1 MKFIYF
7 IFFNCCSLWVSAQNL
22 NLTKDSIYNKQE
34 PSDRSKIGKLMWG
47 NGERQEFYTG
57 DTLYTTSGFKFYY
70 GQTLKIGSGSGE
82 KGYFKNIIEV
92 DRNNTDLSYTSTDV
106 GGIDGKILKGTA
118 SSGFNVQVKNSDF
131 DITSVMQPK
140 SANKTFVVVNLKRD
154 GNKKTGYTYF
164 PVIAEPVDAGLFESK
179 RLTGNLGTARYIVQ
193 YESAVN
199 TGELIYPGK
208 TGKNSNAQTVEVK
221 ITQEKPTSSLADE
234 LKKLKELL
242 DSGVLSKQEFEEAK
256 KKLLSKY

>member
-7 IFFNCCSLWVSAQNL
+7 LIFNCCSLWANAQNL

-34 PSDRSKIGKLMWG
+34 PSDRSKMGKLMWG

-92 DRNNTDLSYTSTDV
+92 TRNNTDLFYTGSDPR
-106 GGIDGKILKGTA
+106 GIDAKILTGSA
-118 SSGFNVQVKNSDF
+118 SGGFNVQVKNSDF

-140 SANKTFVVVNLKRD
+140 SANKTFVVVNLKRE

-164 PVIAEPVDAGLFESK
+164 PVIAEPVDGLIESK
-179 RLTGNLGTARYIVQ
+179 RSTGALGSSRYIIQ
-193 YESAVN
+193 YESALN
-199 TGELIYPGK
+199 SGELIYPGK
-208 TGKNSNAQTVEVK
+208 TVKNSNSQTVEVK
-221 ITQEKPTSSLADE
+221 ITQEKSSSSLADE
-234 LKKLKELL
+234 LKKLKELF
-242 DSGVLSKQEFEEAK
+242 DAGVLSKAEFEEAK

>member
-7 IFFNCCSLWVSAQNL
+7 FIFNCCSIWVSAQNL

-34 PSDRSKIGKLMWG
+34 ASDRSKMGKLMWG

-92 DRNNTDLSYTSTDV
+92 NPNNTDLFYTGSDPK
-106 GGIDGKILKGTA
+106 GIDSKILTGNA

-131 DITSVMQPK
+131 DRSSVMQPK

-154 GNKKTGYTYF
+154 GNKKTGYSYF
-164 PVIAEPVDAGLFESK
+164 PIIAEPIDRFESK
-179 RLTGNLGTARYIVQ
+179 RSTGALGSDRYIVQ
-193 YESAVN
+193 YESALN
-199 TGELIYPGK
+199 SGELIYPGK

-242 DSGVLSKQEFEEAK
+242 DSGVLSKEEFEEAK